1 MSFRLLLLLLSV
13 KRGALHNRRREG
25 GPHIPLSNLL
35 SLPPLFFPQYCD
47 VLHYGKCLWK
57 RKMAE
62 SLASSSSSS
71 SYPEGKKR
79 SALRQREMERGPSPP
94 FFPFLFVPLFLLHF
108 PTVSS
113 TCPMCAKSLCVSL
126 FLPFWGVAF
135 SQGKKSPARNRNP
148 VSGLFFFLLNV
159 TGALIA
165 FGGGETVSCKFGD
178 SRRNLFHIFFFASLS
193 LSQEVPLLL
202 PPMRGR

>member
-71 SYPEGKKR
+71 YPEGEKR

-135 SQGKKSPARNRNP
+135 SQGKKKPRAKSESRIRPFLFPPECDGRPDCVWGRRNRQLQIRRFP
-148 VSGLFFFLLNV
+148 PELVSHFLFCL
-159 TGALIA
+159 
-165 FGGGETVSCKFGD
+165 
-178 SRRNLFHIFFFASLS
+178 SLS
-193 LSQEVPLLL
+193 LSGSSPSSSSHAW
-202 PPMRGR
+202 

>member
-1 MSFRLLLLLLSV
+1 
-13 KRGALHNRRREG
+13 
-25 GPHIPLSNLL
+25 
-35 SLPPLFFPQYCD
+35 
-47 VLHYGKCLWK
+47 
-57 RKMAE
+57 MAE

-71 SYPEGKKR
+71 SYPEGKKKKCFAPKR
-79 SALRQREMERGPSPP
+79 DGKGTFSSLFPFSLRPPLPSP
-94 FFPFLFVPLFLLHF
+94 FSNSLFDVSPVCRKPLCL
-108 PTVSS
+108 PVSS
-113 TCPMCAKSLCVSL
+113 
-126 FLPFWGVAF
+126 FWCVAF

-148 VSGLFFFLLNV
+148 ISGFFFFLLNV

-178 SRRNLFHIFFFASLS
+178 SRRNLFHIFFFVSLS